1 VFATR
6 AAAGLADGFPREV
19 QPVDDAGNPLPG
31 EPVVIEDLPAS
42 ERFFAG
48 GDNSIRGFATDTVGA
63 PNTIDPQGFPKG
75 GNAVLIL
82 NAELRVPVWKEIG
95 AAFFVD
101 GGNVFE
107 RVTQFDFGELRGS
120 AGFGVRYRSPIG
132 PVRLD
137 LGFKM
142 DRREFNGRLE
152 SASVLHFSI
161 GQAF

>member
-1 VFATR
+1 M
-6 AAAGLADGFPREV
+6 
-19 QPVDDAGNPLPG
+19 
-31 EPVVIEDLPAS
+31 
-42 ERFFAG
+42 
-48 GDNSIRGFATDTVGA
+48 
-63 PNTIDPQGFPKG
+63 
-75 GNAVLIL
+75 IL

-107 RVTQFDFGELRGS
+107 RVTQFDIGELRGS